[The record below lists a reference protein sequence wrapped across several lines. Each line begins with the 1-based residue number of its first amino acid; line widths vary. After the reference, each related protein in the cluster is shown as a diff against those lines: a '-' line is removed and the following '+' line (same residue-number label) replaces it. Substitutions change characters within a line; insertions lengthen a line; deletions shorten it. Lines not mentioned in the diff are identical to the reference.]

1 MRSSY
6 EYMNYLQVVQVFV
19 RTPTGSKF
27 SRRGHCRVS
36 TTAFEVQRTYVL
48 SQRSA
53 SEQWTQRTRPAALLR
68 ESFSV
73 PPTARDNFAIKVAPV
88 EQSVNVSQITHWLLL
103 IKNSSVRTDA
113 SELHHSHFTFGT
125 VYA

>member
-1 MRSSY
+1 
-6 EYMNYLQVVQVFV
+6 VD
-19 RTPTGSKF
+19 
-27 SRRGHCRVS
+27 
-36 TTAFEVQRTYVL
+36 
-48 SQRSA
+48 SA
-53 SEQWTQRTRPAALLR
+53 HAPSRPAAR
-68 ESFSV
+68 VFSV